1 MQMMEL
7 ESSEAG
13 AEKAKFGAKEGQR
26 KQSVVDTGCLCNS
39 CAIM

>member
-7 ESSEAG
+7 ESSDAG

-26 KQSVVDTGCLCNS
+26 KQSVVDTGCLCSS
-39 CAIM
+39 CTIM